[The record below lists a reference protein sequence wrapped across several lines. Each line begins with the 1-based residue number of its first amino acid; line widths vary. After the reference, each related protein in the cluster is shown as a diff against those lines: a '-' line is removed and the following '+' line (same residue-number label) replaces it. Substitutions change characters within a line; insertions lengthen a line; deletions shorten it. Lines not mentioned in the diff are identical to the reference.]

1 MPLIFAHLP
10 TGQQRTL
17 LLWHVSVARL
27 SQGLSVTKVI
37 TAGLIYQLAHQNRHV
52 LLQMPVSPTRVSVPV
67 EAVFVESEELNVTWF
82 AC

>member
-17 LLWHVSVARL
+17 LLWHVSVAR
-27 SQGLSVTKVI
+27 LSVTKVI